1 MASPAVQSN
10 KYYEKAN
17 VLSQKGRLQ
26 EAVKFYK
33 KAIKLNPGSSEAH
46 NNLGNVFKNMMR
58 FHDSK
63 NAFLKALEIKPDDS
77 MILNNLAILSHLM
90 GHNNDALIYVNKA
103 IGKKPADINS
113 YINLGNILRNTG
125 DYEKSSEAYE
135 KALSIDPKNL
145 YCLVSM
151 GSLYVNMG
159 DVNEAS
165 IIFRK
170 VLSVDPYNL
179 EAAVNLGNIL
189 LSEGE
194 LYEAESLYRQLISK
208 GCKDKY
214 IVNNLG
220 SVLREKG
227 DVLESIDVLKASIS
241 NNDCDH
247 NTYVNI
253 GMSLR
258 ATGDFKAAEEN
269 YLKAISLEPECSEA
283 YRELASMKK
292 YSEKDWLVNK
302 MEKIHKKLEVNDVR
316 KMNLSFGLGKIFEDL
331 KEYDKSFGF
340 YKEANRIKRKTS
352 NFSIEKSN
360 DFFKKITDVFSR
372 EKLVGYKN
380 IGCQDGVPIFVLGMP
395 RSGSSL
401 VEQILSS
408 HSSVYGAGELRDLS
422 LTVNSMLSEHNNSDY
437 PEVLLE
443 LDEES
448 IRAMGESYVKKIR
461 AHSKEAK
468 YIVDKMP
475 HNFIYTGLINIALPN
490 AKIIHCK
497 RKPLENCFSIY
508 KNMFSGGHGYAYD
521 MEELGKY
528 YNLYNNMMDSMFN
541 TFPDKMLTIHY
552 EDLVCDQVEQTRRLI
567 QFCDLPWEESCIS
580 YHKTNRSVVTNSS
593 SQVRQKIF
601 TDSLSLND
609 VYKEQLRPLQN
620 IINNN
625 ITS

>member
-1 MASPAVQSN
+1 MASPVVQSN

-17 VLSQKGRLQ
+17 ILSQKGRLQ
-26 EAVKFYK
+26 ESVKFYK
-33 KAIKLNPGSSEAH
+33 KAIKLNPGFSEAH

-63 NAFLKALEIKPDDS
+63 HAFLKALEIKPDDS

-90 GHNNDALIYVNKA
+90 GHNNDALIYINKA
-103 IGKKPADINS
+103 IKKQPADINS
-113 YINLGNILRNTG
+113 FINLGNILRNTG
-125 DYEKSSEAYE
+125 DHEKSSEAYE
-135 KALSIDPKNL
+135 KALSIDPQNR

-151 GSLYVNMG
+151 GTLYVNMG
-159 DVNEAS
+159 NANEAS
-165 IIFRK
+165 RLFRK
-170 VLSVDPYNL
+170 VLSIEPYNL
-179 EAAVNLGNIL
+179 EATVNLGNIL

-194 LYEAESLYRQLISK
+194 LYEAESLYRQLIIK

-214 IVNNLG
+214 ISNNLG

-227 DVLESIDVLKASIS
+227 NVLESIDVLKASLS
-241 NNDCDH
+241 NNEYDH

-258 ATGDFKAAEEN
+258 ATGNFKEAEEN

-302 MEKIHKKLEVNDVR
+302 MEKIHKKLEVDDVR

-331 KEYDKSFGF
+331 KEYNKSFGF

-352 NFSIEKSN
+352 NFSIEKSSR
-360 DFFKKITDVFSR
+360 FFKNITDAFSR
-372 EKLVGYKN
+372 KELAGYKN
-380 IGCQDGVPIFVLGMP
+380 IGYQDEVPIFVLGMP

-422 LTVNSMLSEHNNSDY
+422 LTVKSMLSEYKDRDY
-437 PEVLLE
+437 PEILFDM
-443 LDEES
+443 DEKS
-448 IRAMGESYVKKIR
+448 IRSMGESYVNKIR
-461 AHSKEAK
+461 MHSKEAK

-475 HNFIYTGLINIALPN
+475 HNFIYIGLINIILPN

-508 KNMFSGGHGYAYD
+508 KNIFSSGHGYAYD

-528 YNLYNNMMDSMFN
+528 YNLYNNMMNSMFN
-541 TFPDKMLTIHY
+541 IFPDKILTINY

-580 YHKTNRSVVTNSS
+580 YHKTDRPVVTNSS
-593 SQVRQKIF
+593 SQVRKKIY
-601 TDSLSLND
+601 TDSLSLDD
-609 VYKEQLRPLQN
+609 VYKEQLKPLQD
-620 IINNN
+620 ILNNN
-625 ITS
+625 ITC